1 MGVCSNCGQENPEGF
16 RFCGACG
23 SPLAGM
29 PRHPADEE
37 RKVVTVL
44 FCDLVGFTAR
54 SDRADPEDVG
64 AMLRPFHARLRGEIE
79 RVGGTL
85 DKLIGDA
92 VMAVFGVPAVH
103 EDDPERA
110 VRCALRMLDAIA
122 ELNQALPTLELAV
135 RIGINT
141 GEALVALERGADSE
155 GVVGD
160 VVNTAARLQ
169 GVAPVNGVVVGEA
182 TWRATQALFEY
193 EQLAPVQVK
202 GKAEPVPIWRVLG
215 ARSRPGVD
223 LVERPPTPL
232 IGRGEELAALQRCYR
247 QAFGGHAVQLVTV
260 LGGPGVGKS
269 RLVREFAG
277 FVDAQPE
284 LVAWRRGHCP
294 SYGEAVGFWALGEI
308 VKAQAGILESD
319 DPREVAAKL
328 DVAVRAVAGDAS
340 EREWLKARL
349 GPLVGA
355 ATAAEAPAGRD
366 ESFVAWRRFL
376 HLVAARSPLIL
387 VVEDLHRADP
397 VLLDFLEQVVDQT
410 GPADL
415 LVVVTARPELLDRRP
430 GWGTGRPNMTTI
442 SLSPLDN
449 EQTAVLLG
457 ALLGQSVLPA
467 EVQSLLLERAGGNPL
482 YAEEF
487 VRLLTDRGLL
497 TRHGRLTRAS
507 DLPLPE
513 TVQALIAARL
523 DTLAPEHKTLLQCAA
538 VFGKVFWSGAVA
550 AMADVDEEEVRDG
563 LAQLQRNEFIRPARP
578 SAVEGELEYSFWHA
592 LIRDVAYAQ
601 IPRTSRFR
609 RHRAAAGWI
618 QALAG
623 DRVADRAELIA
634 YHFTQALVHARAAGA
649 SGLAELEESAR
660 HALVLAG
667 DSTIGLDVARAEAL
681 YRQALELC
689 PAGTPGRARL
699 VARAARA
706 AFQAG
711 RVADAAAAYQEAID
725 GFAAEG
731 DLIGQGEALNRL
743 SSVLWNQGEA
753 RRARDALVRAVELL
767 ERTRPGPE
775 LCSAYAQ
782 MAMDRVMS
790 GHPQEALGWAD
801 KALALA
807 EELGGL
813 PEERLRA
820 LDSRG
825 VARGDLGDL
834 GGMDDLRAALN
845 LGLEVGAGYDTAVV
859 YNNLI
864 EPLWLSEGPAAAL
877 ETCQEAIEFTE
888 RRGLG
893 EGTAWIRSATLVPLL
908 DLGRWDEAV
917 DTANI
922 LIAWERDHG
931 GQYMAEMAH
940 QVKARVLLWR
950 GEVQAA
956 RTLARAFL
964 PRAREIDDLQ
974 LLVPALATAAAV
986 EQAAGQRKAA
996 AALVQ
1001 EVLRVVGDR
1010 SGGRWYLGQ
1019 HIADLVRVCL
1029 AVGQRATAEA
1039 LAALANDSVT
1049 RNQHGLLSA
1058 RAAIT
1063 EADGD
1068 LDEAVRRYDEAAAC
1082 WARYAHQ
1089 LERAQALLGAGRS
1102 LLALGRPEGRRRF
1115 TDARTVLAA
1124 LNAKPLLA
1132 ETDAAL
1138 GDATTPAS
1146 DRQRGRAGRSGL
1158 GRAR

>member
-1 MGVCSNCGQENPEGF
+1 MRGCSSCGQVNPGGF

-23 SPLAGM
+23 LPLADVA
-29 PRHPADEE
+29 RQPAGEE

-64 AMLRPFHARLRGEIE
+64 AMLRPFHRRLRGEIE

-122 ELNQALPTLELAV
+122 ELNQAHPALELAV

-141 GEALVALERGADSE
+141 GEALVALDRGVDSE

-182 TWRATQALFEY
+182 TWRATRALFAY

-202 GKAEPVPIWRVLG
+202 GKAEPVVIWRVLG

-223 LVERPPTPL
+223 LAERPATPL
-232 IGRGEELAALQRCYR
+232 IGRSEELATLQRCYR
-247 QAFGGHAVQLVTV
+247 RAFSEHALQLVTI
-260 LGGPGVGKS
+260 LGEPGVGKS

-284 LVAWRRGHCP
+284 LVAWRRGHCL
-294 SYGEAVGFWALGEI
+294 SYGEAVGFWALGEV

-319 DPREVAAKL
+319 DPEEGAAKL
-328 DVAVRAVAGDAS
+328 DAAVRAVAGDAA

-349 GPLVGA
+349 APLVGL
-355 ATAAEAPAGRD
+355 ATVAEAPSGRS
-366 ESFVAWRRFL
+366 ESFMAWRRFL
-376 HLVAARSPLIL
+376 QLVASHGPLIL
-387 VVEDLHRADP
+387 VIEDLHWADP
-397 VLLDFLEQVVDQT
+397 ALLDFLEQLLDHAH
-410 GPADL
+410 GADL

-430 GWGTGRPNMTTI
+430 GWEAGRSNVTTV
-442 SLSPLDN
+442 SLAPLDD
-449 EQTAVLLG
+449 ERTAVLLG
-457 ALLGQSVLPA
+457 ALLGQSMLPA

-487 VRLLTDRGLL
+487 VRLLTDRRLL
-497 TRHGRLTRAS
+497 TEHGNLVRMS
-507 DLPLPE
+507 DLPLPD

-523 DTLAPEHKTLLQCAA
+523 DTLAPEHKTLLQDAA
-538 VFGKVFWSGAVA
+538 VFGKVFWLGALA
-550 AMADVDEEEVRDG
+550 AMGGASEEEVRRG
-563 LAQLQRNEFIRPARP
+563 LAHLERKELIRAAWL
-578 SAVEGELEYSFWHA
+578 SAVENEAEYSFWHG

-601 IPRTSRFR
+601 IPRAGRAR
-609 RHRAAAGWI
+609 RHRAAAEWI

-634 YHFTQALVHARAAGA
+634 YHFTQALVHARAAREPD
-649 SGLAELEESAR
+649 LARLEEAAR
-660 HALVLAG
+660 HALLLAG
-667 DSTIGLDVARAEAL
+667 DSTIGLDVAKADAY

-689 PAGTPGRARL
+689 PPGTPGRAQVLARTARVVFQL
-699 VARAARA
+699 GQVAEAAM
-706 AFQAG
+706 
-711 RVADAAAAYQEAID
+711 AYEEAIA

-731 DLIGQGEALNRL
+731 DVVRQGEALNRL

-753 RRARDALVRAVELL
+753 RRARDALVGAVELL
-767 ERTRPGPE
+767 EGAPPGPE

-807 EELGGL
+807 DELGGL

-834 GGMDDLRAALN
+834 GGMDDLHAALE

-864 EPLWLSEGPAAAL
+864 EPLWLSEGPVAAL

-888 RRGLG
+888 RRGLA
-893 EGTAWIRSATLVPLL
+893 EGTAWIRSATLTPLL

-917 DTANI
+917 GTADT
-922 LIAWERDHG
+922 LIAWEHDHG
-931 GQYMAEMAH
+931 GQYMSEMAQ
-940 QVKARVLLWR
+940 QVKAAVLLWR
-950 GEVQAA
+950 GEADAA
-956 RTLARAFL
+956 RALTREFL
-964 PRAREIDDLQ
+964 PRARAIDDLQ
-974 LLVPALATAAAV
+974 LLVPALAVAAAV
-986 EQAAGQRKAA
+986 EQEAGHRSAAR
-996 AALVQ
+996 ALLTELQ
-1001 EVLRVVGDR
+1001 RVVGDR
-1010 SGGRWYLGQ
+1010 GGGRWYLGQ
-1019 HIADLVRVCL
+1019 HIAELVRACVAL
-1029 AVGQRATAEA
+1029 GERATAEA
-1039 LAALANDSVT
+1039 LAAQAHDGVA
-1049 RNQHGLLSA
+1049 RNRHGLLTA
-1058 RAAIT
+1058 RAALA
-1063 EADGD
+1063 EAEGA
-1068 LDEAVRRYDEAAAC
+1068 LDQAAQGYDEAAAR
-1082 WARYAHQ
+1082 WADYGHQ
-1089 LERAQALLGAGRS
+1089 LERALALLGAGRC
-1102 LLALGRPEGRRRF
+1102 LLALSRPEGRLRLQ
-1115 TDARTVLAA
+1115 DAHSALMA
-1124 LNAKPLLA
+1124 LNAHPLLA
-1132 ETDAAL
+1132 EA
-1138 GDATTPAS
+1138 DATLNNSTAL
-1146 DRQRGRAGRSGL
+1146 RYHRWG
-1158 GRAR
+1158 

>member
-1 MGVCSNCGQENPEGF
+1 MRECSSCGQDNPAGF

-23 SPLAGM
+23 SPLVDATRPPAG
-29 PRHPADEE
+29 EE

-64 AMLRPFHARLRGEIE
+64 AMLRPFHARLRAEIE

-110 VRCALRMLDAIA
+110 VRCGLRMLEAIA
-122 ELNQALPTLELAV
+122 ELNQAHPALELAV
-135 RIGINT
+135 RIGVNT
-141 GEALVALERGADSE
+141 GEALVALERGTGSE

-202 GKAEPVPIWRVLG
+202 GKAQPVPIWRVLG

-223 LVERPPTPL
+223 LAEQPPTPL
-232 IGRGEELAALQRCYR
+232 IGRGEELAALRRHYR
-247 QAFGGHAVQLVTV
+247 QAFTEHSARLVTV
-260 LGGPGVGKS
+260 LGEPGVGKS
-269 RLVREFAG
+269 RLLREFAG

-284 LVAWRRGHCP
+284 LVAWRRGHCL
-294 SYGEAVGFWALGEI
+294 SYGQAAGFWALGEI
-308 VKAQAGILESD
+308 IKAQAGILESD
-319 DPREVAAKL
+319 DPLEVAAKL
-328 DVAVRAVAGDAS
+328 DAAVRAVAGDAA

-349 GPLVGA
+349 APLVGL
-355 ATAAEAPAGRD
+355 ATAGEAPAGRD
-366 ESFVAWRRFL
+366 ESFMAWRRFL
-376 HLVAARSPLIL
+376 HLVAGQSPLIL
-387 VVEDLHRADP
+387 AIEDLHWADP
-397 VLLDFLEQVVDQT
+397 ALLEFVEQLPDQA
-410 GPADL
+410 GAADL
-415 LVVVTARPELLDRRP
+415 LVVVTARPELLDRHP
-430 GWGTGRPNMTTI
+430 GWGAGRPDATAI
-442 SLSPLDN
+442 SLAPLDD
-449 EQTAVLLG
+449 EQTAMLLA
-457 ALLGQSVLPA
+457 ALLGQSLLPA

-487 VRLLTDRGLL
+487 ARLLTDRGLL
-497 TRHGRLTRAS
+497 TRHGRLTGAS
-507 DLPLPE
+507 DLPLPD

-523 DTLAPEHKTLLQCAA
+523 DTLAPEHKALLQCAA
-538 VFGKVFWSGAVA
+538 VFGKVFWPGALA
-550 AMADVDEEEVRDG
+550 AMDGVDEEEARGG
-563 LAQLQRNEFIRPARP
+563 LAQLQRKELIRAARV
-578 SAVEGELEYSFWHA
+578 SAVEGEPEYSFWHA
-592 LIRDVAYAQ
+592 LIRDVTYAQ
-601 IPRTSRFR
+601 VPRTSRSR
-609 RHRAAAGWI
+609 RHRAAAEWI

-634 YHFTQALVHARAAGA
+634 YHFTQALVHARAARELD
-649 SGLAELEESAR
+649 LAELEGSTR
-660 HALVLAG
+660 DALVLAG
-667 DSTIGLDVARAEAL
+667 DSTMGLSLARAGAH

-689 PAGTPGRARL
+689 PLGTPGRARVL
-699 VARAARA
+699 ARAARA
-706 AFQAG
+706 AFHAG
-711 RVADAAAAYQEAID
+711 RVAEAAGAFQEAID

-731 DLIGQGEALNRL
+731 EVVGQGEALNRL

-753 RRARDALVRAVELL
+753 RRAREALLRAVELL
-767 ERTRPGPE
+767 EQAQPGPG

-834 GGMDDLRAALN
+834 GGMDDLRAALE
-845 LGLEVGAGYDTAVV
+845 LGLETGTGYDTAVV

-864 EPLWLSEGPAAAL
+864 EPLWLSEGPVAAL
-877 ETCQEAIEFTE
+877 ETCQEAMEFTE

-917 DTANI
+917 DTANA
-922 LIAWERDHG
+922 LIVWERDHG
-931 GQYMAEMAH
+931 GQYMSEMAH
-940 QVKARVLLWR
+940 QIKARVLLWR
-950 GEVQAA
+950 GERQAA

-964 PRAREIDDLQ
+964 PRAREIDELQ
-974 LLVPALATAAAV
+974 LLVPALATAAAA
-986 EQAAGQRKAA
+986 EQAAGDHTAA
-996 AALVQ
+996 RALVEELQ
-1001 EVLRVVGDR
+1001 RVVGDR
-1010 SGGRWYLGQ
+1010 PGGRWYLGQ
-1019 HIADLVRVCL
+1019 HLADLVRVCG
-1029 AVGQRATAEA
+1029 AVGQPATAEA
-1039 LAALANDSVT
+1039 LCVQANHGVA

-1058 RAAIT
+1058 RAALA
-1063 EADGD
+1063 EADGA
-1068 LDEAVRRYDEAAAC
+1068 LEEAALRYDEAAAR
-1082 WARYAHQ
+1082 WDAYGHQ
-1089 LERAQALLGAGRS
+1089 LEHARALLGAGRC
-1102 LLALGRPEGRRRF
+1102 LLTLDRPEGRHRF
-1115 TDARTVLAA
+1115 KDAQAILSTL
-1124 LNAKPLLA
+1124 KTEPLLD
-1132 ETDAAL
+1132 EIDTAL
-1138 GDATTPAS
+1138 GNPTTP
-1146 DRQRGRAGRSGL
+1146 RHNQRR
-1158 GRAR
+1158 

>member
-1 MGVCSNCGQENPEGF
+1 MNCRQDNPGGF

-23 SPLAGM
+23 SPLDM
-29 PRHPADEE
+29 SRHGLGEE

-64 AMLRPFHARLRGEIE
+64 AMLRPFHARLRREIE
-79 RVGGTL
+79 RAGGTL

-122 ELNQALPTLELAV
+122 ELNQAHPALELAV
-135 RIGINT
+135 RIGVNT
-141 GEALVALERGADSE
+141 GEALVTLERGADSE

-169 GVAPVNGVVVGEA
+169 GVAPVNGVVIGET
-182 TWRATQALFEY
+182 TWRATQALFEC

-202 GKAEPVPIWRVLG
+202 GKAEPVPIWRVLA

-223 LVERPPTPL
+223 LAVRPRTPL
-232 IGRGEELAALQRCYR
+232 VGRGEELVALQRCYR

-260 LGGPGVGKS
+260 LGEPGVGKS

-284 LVAWRRGHCP
+284 LVAWRRGHCL
-294 SYGEAVGFWALGEI
+294 SYGEAVGFWALGQI
-308 VKAQAGILESD
+308 IKAQAGIMESD
-319 DPREVAAKL
+319 DPSEVAAKL
-328 DVAVRAVAGDAS
+328 DTAVHAVAGDAG

-349 GPLVGA
+349 APLVGL
-355 ATAAEAPAGRD
+355 ATAAAAPAGRD
-366 ESFVAWRRFL
+366 ESFMAWRRFL
-376 HLVAARSPLIL
+376 HLVAAKSPLIM
-387 VVEDLHRADP
+387 VIEDLHWADP
-397 VLLDFLEQVVDQT
+397 ALLDFLEQLLDQASS
-410 GPADL
+410 ADL

-430 GWGTGRPNMTTI
+430 GWGAGRPNATTV
-442 SLSPLDN
+442 SLAPLDD
-449 EQTAVLLG
+449 EQTAMLLA
-457 ALLGQSVLPA
+457 ALLGQSMLPA
-467 EVQSLLLERAGGNPL
+467 EVHSVLLERAGGNPL

-487 VRLLTDRGLL
+487 VRLLTDRDLI
-497 TRHGRLTRAS
+497 TPHGDLVSAS
-507 DLPLPE
+507 DLPPPE

-523 DTLAPEHKTLLQCAA
+523 DTLAPQHKTLLQCAA
-538 VFGKVFWSGAVA
+538 VFGKVFWLGAVA
-550 AMADVDEEEVRDG
+550 AMGAVEEEEARSG
-563 LAQLQRNEFIRPARP
+563 LAQLQRKELIRAARL

-601 IPRTSRFR
+601 IPRASRAR
-609 RHRAAAGWI
+609 RHRAAAEWI

-634 YHFTQALVHARAAGA
+634 YHFTQALVHARAAREPD
-649 SGLAELEESAR
+649 LALLEGSAR
-660 HALVLAG
+660 EALVLAG
-667 DSTIGLDVARAEAL
+667 DWTMGLDVARAEAH

-689 PAGTPGRARL
+689 PPGTPGRASVL
-699 VARAARA
+699 ARAARA
-706 AFQAG
+706 AYQAG
-711 RVADAAAAYQEAID
+711 RLAEAAGAYQEAIA

-731 DLIGQGEALNRL
+731 ELVAQGEALNRL

-753 RRARDALVRAVELL
+753 RRAREALLRAVELL
-767 ERTRPGPE
+767 EQAQPGPE

-834 GGMDDLRAALN
+834 GGMEDLRAALAV
-845 LGLEVGAGYDTAVV
+845 GLEIGAGYDTAVV

-864 EPLWLSEGPAAAL
+864 EPLWLTDGPVAAL
-877 ETCQEAIEFTE
+877 ATCQEAIRFTE

-917 DTANI
+917 DTADA

-931 GQYMAEMAH
+931 GQYLSQMAH

-950 GEVQAA
+950 GEPQAA

-986 EQAAGQRKAA
+986 EQAAGRQTAA
-996 AALVQ
+996 GALVE
-1001 EVLRVVGDR
+1001 EVRRVVSDR

-1019 HIADLVRVCL
+1019 HVADLVRVCV
-1029 AVGQRATAEA
+1029 AVRQRATAEA
-1039 LAALANDSVT
+1039 LAAQAHDGLARS
-1049 RNQHGLLSA
+1049 RHGLLVA
-1058 RAAIT
+1058 HAVLA
-1063 EADGD
+1063 EADGA
-1068 LDEAVRRYDEAAAC
+1068 LEEAALRYDQAAAR
-1082 WARYAHQ
+1082 WADYGHQ
-1089 LERAQALLGAGRS
+1089 LEWARALLGAGRC
-1102 LLALGRPEGRRRF
+1102 LLTLGRPEGRVQLQS
-1115 TDARTVLAA
+1115 ARSLLAT
-1124 LNAKPLLA
+1124 LNAGPLLTEA
-1132 ETDAAL
+1132 DAAL
-1138 GDATTPAS
+1138 MTI
-1146 DRQRGRAGRSGL
+1146 AGRDDQ
-1158 GRAR
+1158 RR